1 MAKCSGLLYHPTRSN
16 NHSFRRYYLQFLSL
30 RCRRLLSFHWAA
42 YELVG
47 LHGPSLSIAS
57 SKKNTSLCRRNT
69 EMATVSS
76 VDGSTPRSASPGKP
90 GVTWSDRNSCW
101 KLKKIYILLS
111 ARQSLQ
117 KLNEILHH
125 LTHNWPCRME
135 IARHAGQKI
144 PSLKAPYKVVSVL

>member
-1 MAKCSGLLYHPTRSN
+1 MKISSLFTIFTSLLQVIWHQHLSIFKFVKKSFNRQLNPKSVSMAKCSGLLYHPTRSN

-47 LHGPSLSIAS
+47 LHGASLSIAS

-90 GVTWSDRNSCW
+90 GVTWSDRNSC
-101 KLKKIYILLS
+101 
-111 ARQSLQ
+111 
-117 KLNEILHH
+117 
-125 LTHNWPCRME
+125 
-135 IARHAGQKI
+135 
-144 PSLKAPYKVVSVL
+144 